1 MKNKSYADYI
11 VKTVPVEIRREWG
24 IALKKVSD
32 RLKQMEQ
39 EEKEDDK

>member
-11 VKTVPVEIRREWG
+11 VETVSVEIRRKWG
-24 IALKKVSD
+24 IALKKFSD

>member
-11 VKTVPVEIRREWG
+11 VETVPVEIRREWG